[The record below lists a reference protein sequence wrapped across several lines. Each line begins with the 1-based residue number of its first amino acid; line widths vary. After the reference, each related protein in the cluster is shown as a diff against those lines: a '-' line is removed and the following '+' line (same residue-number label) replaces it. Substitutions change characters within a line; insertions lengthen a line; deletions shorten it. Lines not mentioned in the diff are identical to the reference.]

1 MASPFLK
8 SSVRASL
15 ISIAVALAAAC
26 APAAAPAPTTAPAAP
41 PPTTAPAPK
50 ADAPKTEA
58 PKAEAP
64 KPTAAPAAQA
74 PAKPDSSAALNA
86 LYEKAKA
93 SGQMKVSHYGAGLN
107 EFEPV
112 VEAFRQRFPGVSVET
127 SLQRAPETIQRLNAE
142 ASAGKQIANVVSH
155 GETAMLTLDQQG
167 AFTDWDG
174 PPTVNLLPKIPA
186 TGGRTRWSMNEAV
199 HGFIVNT
206 SLVPSDKI
214 PTTPQ
219 SFLDPFFKGKGKL
232 LMEDPRSTGPA
243 LDFFTQSSDTF
254 GREYLD
260 KIKAQEV
267 TWTRDRTLAPIQVAR
282 GEFAVYFPVSLATE
296 HFQLVQA
303 GGVQVGILKEM
314 PTTTTTSIAVIK
326 GAPDQDAAKL
336 YVAWILSE
344 DGQRT
349 LVEKKEQYASLP
361 GIAPPAGWPVFT
373 DLQLARR
380 TEDQTA
386 RNAEYTELFEQVFF
400 K

>member
-1 MASPFLK
+1 MATPFLR

-15 ISIAVALAAAC
+15 FPIGAALLVAC
-26 APAAAPAPTTAPAAP
+26 APAAAPSSPAASAPTSAPAKP
-41 PPTTAPAPK
+41 
-50 ADAPKTEA
+50 DV

-64 KPTAAPAAQA
+64 KPAVPAAQ
-74 PAKPDSSAALNA
+74 PASTSKPDSMAALTA
-86 LYEKAKA
+86 LYENARA
-93 SGQMKVSHYGAGLN
+93 SGQTKVSHYGAGLN

-112 VEAFRQRFPGVSVET
+112 VEAFRQRFPGIDVET
-127 SLQRAPETIQRLNAE
+127 SLQRAPESIQRLSAE
-142 ASAGKQIANVVSH
+142 ASAGKQIANVLSH

-174 PPTVNLLPKIPA
+174 PPTAAQLPRIPA

-199 HGFIVNT
+199 HGFMVNT
-206 SLVPSDKI
+206 SMVPADKI

-232 LMEDPRSTGPA
+232 LLEDPRSTGAA
-243 LDFFTQSSDTF
+243 LDFFTQASDKF

-267 TWTRDRTLAPIQVAR
+267 TFTRDRTLAPIQVAR
-282 GEFAVYFPVSLATE
+282 GEFAVYFPVSLAAE
-296 HFQLVQA
+296 HFALQST
-303 GGVQVGILKEM
+303 GGVKVDILKEM

-326 GAPDQDAAKL
+326 GAPAQDAAKL
-336 YVAWILSE
+336 YVGWLLSE
-344 DGQRT
+344 EGQKT

-361 GIAPPAGWPVFT
+361 GISPPAGWPTFT

-386 RNAEYTELFEQVFF
+386 RNAEYTELFDQVFF

>member
-1 MASPFLK
+1 MGLPFFR

-15 ISIAVALAAAC
+15 FPIVAALIAAC
-26 APAAAPAPTTAPAAP
+26 APAAGPAPTAAP
-41 PPTTAPAPK
+41 PPTAAAAK

-58 PKAEAP
+58 PKP
-64 KPTAAPAAQA
+64 AAPAAAAA
-74 PAKPDSSAALNA
+74 PAKPDSAAALAA
-86 LYEKAKA
+86 LYEKARA
-93 SGQMKVSHYGAGLN
+93 SGETKVSHYGAGLN
-107 EFEPV
+107 EFEPI
-112 VEAFRQRFPGVSVET
+112 VEAFRQRFPGIDVET
-127 SLQRAPETIQRLNAE
+127 SLQRAPETIQRLQAE
-142 ASAGKQIANVVSH
+142 ATAGKQIANVVSH

-167 AFTDWDG
+167 AFTEWEG
-174 PPTVNLLPKIPA
+174 PPTVAQLPKIPA
-186 TGGRTRWSMNEAV
+186 TAGKTRWPINEAV

-206 SLVPSDKI
+206 SMVPQDKF

-243 LDFFTQSSDTF
+243 LDFFTQASDKF

-260 KIKAQEV
+260 KIKAQDV
-267 TWTRDRTLAPIQVAR
+267 TFTRDRTLAPIQVAR

-296 HFQLVQA
+296 HFALQSTGEVK
-303 GGVQVGILKEM
+303 VGILKEL
-314 PTTTTTSIAVIK
+314 PTTTTTSIAVLK
-326 GAPDQDAAKL
+326 GAPAQDAAKL
-336 YVAWILSE
+336 YLGWLLSDE
-344 DGQRT
+344 GQKT

-361 GIAPPAGWPVFT
+361 GIAPPVGWPTFT

-386 RNAEYTELFEQVFF
+386 RNAEYTDLFEQIFF

>member
-1 MASPFLK
+1 M
-8 SSVRASL
+8 
-15 ISIAVALAAAC
+15 
-26 APAAAPAPTTAPAAP
+26 
-41 PPTTAPAPK
+41 
-50 ADAPKTEA
+50 
-58 PKAEAP
+58 
-64 KPTAAPAAQA
+64 
-74 PAKPDSSAALNA
+74 
-86 LYEKAKA
+86 YEKARA
-93 SGQMKVSHYGAGLN
+93 AGQTKVSHYGAGLN

-112 VEAFRQRFPGVSVET
+112 VEAFRQRFPGIDVET

-167 AFTDWDG
+167 AFTEWDG
-174 PPTVNLLPKIPA
+174 PPTVAQLPKIPA
-186 TGGRTRWSMNEAV
+186 TAGRTRWPINEAV

-206 SLVPSDKI
+206 SMVPPDKI

-243 LDFFTQSSDTF
+243 LDFFTQTSDKF

-267 TWTRDRTLAPIQVAR
+267 TFTRDRTLAPIQVAR
-282 GEFAVYFPVSLATE
+282 GEYAVYFPVSLATE
-296 HFQLVQA
+296 HFQLQQA

-326 GAPDQDAAKL
+326 GAPDQEAGKL
-336 YVAWILSE
+336 YVSWLLSE
-344 DGQRT
+344 EGQRT
-349 LVEKKEQYASLP
+349 LVEKKEQYAALP
-361 GIAPPAGWPVFT
+361 GVAPPVGWPAFA
-373 DLQLARR
+373 DLQLAGR
-380 TEDQTA
+380 TEEQVA

-400 K
+400 R